1 MYGVRYCKVFVLF
14 GGSVMVVLATVC
26 TAVGTHVLAAKV
38 NAIQRILLCEIFRQ
52 IVVVDIVMSSL
63 LGF

>member
-1 MYGVRYCKVFVLF
+1 
-14 GGSVMVVLATVC
+14 MVVLATVC